1 MLLPP
6 GVNSM
11 ASNKSFEQKKEIYKK
26 HRNLKL
32 IDEVIEKAD
41 WDSETLKE
49 REERLIGWA
58 EKEWE

>member
-1 MLLPP
+1 
-6 GVNSM
+6 M

-49 REERLIGWA
+49 REERLIAWA